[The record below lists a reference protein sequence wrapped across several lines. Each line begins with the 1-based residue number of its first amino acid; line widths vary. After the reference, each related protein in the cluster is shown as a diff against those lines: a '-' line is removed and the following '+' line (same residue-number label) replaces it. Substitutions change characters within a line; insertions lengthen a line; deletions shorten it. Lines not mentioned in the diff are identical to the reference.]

1 MPALKKMLTTVDV
14 GAGGSQKYYFMSNPA
29 LYASIGTIVGV
40 TVAPTTD
47 KQVIHRIEDLLLY
60 GALESLVVRTG
71 TTPLNRKSTR
81 IYCAANKV
89 TTAEQDLIGKTIPQ
103 GTITSVSADLKAQS
117 FLS

>member
-1 MPALKKMLTTVDV
+1 MVALKKMLATVDQ
-14 GAGGSQKYYFMSNPA
+14 GAGGAQKYYFNSNPA
-29 LYASIGTIVGV
+29 LYASIGSIVGIV
-40 TVAPTTD
+40 EAPTTD

-71 TTPLNRKSTR
+71 TTVANRKSTR

-103 GTITSVSADLKAQS
+103 GTITSVSADLKAQNY
-117 FLS
+117 LA